1 MSYVSTSKAMGD
13 SGGGGGGKTLLSGDQ
28 YEDCKGFILRPLVMV
43 LITKER
49 LSQLTLSYSSL
60 FTLNKRNMT

>member
-1 MSYVSTSKAMGD
+1 MSYISTPKPIGD
-13 SGGGGGGKTLLSGDQ
+13 LRGGGGKTLFSGDQ

-49 LSQLTLSYSSL
+49 LSRVIMSYCSL
-60 FTLNKRNMT
+60 FMLSKGLNMT

>member
-1 MSYVSTSKAMGD
+1 MLYVSTPKPMGD
-13 SGGGGGGKTLLSGDQ
+13 WGETLFSEDQ

-49 LSQLTLSYSSL
+49 LSRVTLSYCSL